1 MNLDFDISVKEVF
14 ENLSESD
21 KEEMANLL
29 KTSLGGGLTEKAIS
43 LLNDLKYAIANNA
56 GSAALSKFA
65 MDIYKLNEN
74 KELTNIR

>member
-1 MNLDFDISVKEVF
+1 MYLDFETSVEEVF
-14 ENLSESD
+14 GSMSESD

-43 LLNDLKYAIANNA
+43 LLNDLKYAVANNA
-56 GSAALSKFA
+56 GSLTLRKFA

-74 KELTNIR
+74 KELIN

>member
-1 MNLDFDISVKEVF
+1 MNLDFETSVEEVF
-14 ENLSESD
+14 GSMSESD

-43 LLNDLKYAIANNA
+43 LLNDLKYAVANNA
-56 GSAALSKFA
+56 GSDVLSKFA

-74 KELTNIR
+74 KELIN